1 METSNKTLF
10 KNAGYYLP
18 QKPPMMLVDR
28 VISSNIESYIVT
40 EKYVSSTDSYLKGH
54 FPNHPVVP
62 ETVLLEMMLQ
72 SCGVLLTLINKKENG
87 DGVEP
92 GLGHVV
98 KLKSSLFIHEV
109 KPKDVV
115 RFECSLKSS
124 FLNFT
129 DFSVVAKVNDRIVSK
144 AEFVLAV

>member
-1 METSNKTLF
+1 
-10 KNAGYYLP
+10 
-18 QKPPMMLVDR
+18 
-28 VISSNIESYIVT
+28 
-40 EKYVSSTDSYLKGH
+40 
-54 FPNHPVVP
+54 
-62 ETVLLEMMLQ
+62 MMLQ

-129 DFSVVAKVNDRIVSK
+129 DFSVVAKVKDRIVSK